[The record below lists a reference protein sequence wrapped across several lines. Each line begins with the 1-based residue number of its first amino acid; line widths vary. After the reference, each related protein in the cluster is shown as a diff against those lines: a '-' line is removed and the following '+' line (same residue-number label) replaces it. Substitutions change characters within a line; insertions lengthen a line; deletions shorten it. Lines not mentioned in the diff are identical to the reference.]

1 MRHFGRI
8 FLVGLKRLGNPDDI
22 EMNKSSTVRVLI
34 WTIAG
39 TVIGFCLL
47 ASAGL
52 LERYPLINSILWLPA
67 PLIAG
72 AMFRLGLAPAG
83 DAGFVI
89 YPVSMVLQWTVLG
102 FIGGICRALW
112 LKRVRVSSEEPQ
124 PSPETAPEP
133 RPLQRLLRLG
143 MAHRFISAAI
153 GAVVLVTAYCVWQE
167 VVLSRDRAF
176 FLHHVDHKAV
186 AEACFSILSKP
197 EAERW
202 QQVALYLGADSRLP
216 EAIRRLDPK
225 AVSIHVDD
233 ISITKTPRHFYNRL
247 TFRQERA
254 DTNRYDLVYEEGP
267 SSSRETCVYTL
278 FAVDRHPATK

>member
-1 MRHFGRI
+1 MR
-8 FLVGLKRLGNPDDI
+8 
-22 EMNKSSTVRVLI
+22 KSSIVQLLI
-34 WTIAG
+34 WTVAG
-39 TVIGFCLL
+39 TVIGFFLL

-102 FIGGICRALW
+102 FVGGVCRAWW
-112 LKRVRVSSEEPQ
+112 LKRVRVSSKKLAP
-124 PSPETAPEP
+124 TAVPEP

-143 MAHRFISAAI
+143 KVHRFISAVI
-153 GAVVLVTAYCVWQE
+153 GAVVLVISYCAWQE
-167 VVLSRDRAF
+167 VVLSRDREF
-176 FLHHVDHKAV
+176 FLHHVDHQAV
-186 AEACFSILSKP
+186 AEACFDILSKP

-202 QQVALYLGADSRLP
+202 QQVALFLGADSRLP
-216 EAIRRLDPK
+216 EVIRRLEPK
-225 AVSIHVDD
+225 AVSIHVDE
-233 ISITKTPRHFYNRL
+233 ISITKTPRHFYNCL
-247 TFRQERA
+247 TFRQNKS

-267 SSSRETCVYTL
+267 SSSRETCVYTML
-278 FAVDRHPATK
+278 AGVHHPGAK